1 IHTIARVI
9 TYFKLQMQFK
19 VSIKQIRIDYNQFY
33 YPEAENF
40 LIKHLNIS
48 IPTQYDD
55 SLFLQNT
62 TTPNSQ
68 EEGKET
74 QNNTTLTSSKESEK
88 ISNTTSSTSQD
99 ETKEH
104 PF

>member
-1 IHTIARVI
+1 
-9 TYFKLQMQFK
+9 
-19 VSIKQIRIDYNQFY
+19 YNQSY
-33 YPEAENF
+33 YPEAKNF
-40 LIKHLNIS
+40 LIKHLYIS

-62 TTPNSQ
+62 TTPSSQ
-68 EEGKET
+68 EEDKET
-74 QNNTTLTSSKESEK
+74 QNNTTFTSSEEFGK
-88 ISNTTSSTSQD
+88 ILNTTSSTSQD